1 MKFLEILFCCWCYKK
16 RYLSFKQIKASE
28 LDGACLNKNTQHNLS
43 RKTVHQQFTTFF
55 LLSFHNHQH
64 SRRKCCFNSY
74 SSMLEQAYFFW
85 DAMLLNWKRI
95 DCKKNSLFDLSAE
108 NPLIFFLTWFRV
120 LRRGKRLIG
129 KEKERERE
137 RKR

>member
-1 MKFLEILFCCWCYKK
+1 
-16 RYLSFKQIKASE
+16 
-28 LDGACLNKNTQHNLS
+28 
-43 RKTVHQQFTTFF
+43 
-55 LLSFHNHQH
+55 
-64 SRRKCCFNSY
+64 
-74 SSMLEQAYFFW
+74 MLEQAYFFW